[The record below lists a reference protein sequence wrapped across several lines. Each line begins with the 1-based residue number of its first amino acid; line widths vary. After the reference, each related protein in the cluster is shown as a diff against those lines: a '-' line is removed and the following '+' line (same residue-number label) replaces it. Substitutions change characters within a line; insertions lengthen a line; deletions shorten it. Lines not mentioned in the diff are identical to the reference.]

1 MALTWEQHQQNI
13 FGGESGGDYDAL
25 FGYHNRP
32 DGAFSN
38 VKVSQMPVGDV
49 IDFTDP
55 SGTYGRWVK
64 SQLGYTAT
72 PVGAYQVVGTT
83 LRDAVKAL
91 GIDPEQKF
99 DKATQDKIGQYIL
112 KTQGTG
118 AWEGYGKGGASMQ
131 NKPAQMA
138 QQQQPQQQ
146 SQGLLGSILGGQGIG
161 GALGLSDDF
170 RDRLKMGL
178 LLGSDPQR
186 FAPMITGIQARGKER
201 RAEAKEQKKLELA
214 QKGRNATADYLDS
227 IGQTDLG
234 NLVRQGAITGANAL
248 SAVPKPDKEKT
259 FQYQALAADL
269 LRTGAAKTEAE
280 ALQMALSQTKAGTTV
295 HVGPQ
300 GQPLPPPP
308 SGYVYR
314 YNEDQT
320 VMLNDQGVPMVAPL
334 AGSKADIE
342 AKTREEKLSKTRTM
356 EERGQSVVSRSV
368 QEALN
373 ILDTDTGIIPVA
385 GTYGKF
391 AADYLPDQ
399 EARNLKRTLEALQA
413 NTAFTRLQEM
423 RDASQTGGA
432 LGNVSNVELG
442 LLMSAYGS
450 ISQDLDPSLLRKNLE
465 EIERIMGKIENDP
478 IASAFYNEG
487 VDLRGS
493 DLDKQVKSGA
503 LSGGPKRLRF
513 DAQGNI
519 IND

>member
-1 MALTWEQHQQNI
+1 M
-13 FGGESGGDYDAL
+13 S
-25 FGYHNRP
+25 
-32 DGAFSN
+32 
-38 VKVSQMPVGDV
+38 
-49 IDFTDP
+49 
-55 SGTYGRWVK
+55 
-64 SQLGYTAT
+64 
-72 PVGAYQVVGTT
+72 
-83 LRDAVKAL
+83 LRDLAYKIAQEEGINPDLFLRQIQAESAFDPQAKSSAGAMGLAQLMPATAKEL
-91 GIDPEQKF
+91 GVSNPYDPEQSLRGGAKYMKQLLGRYNNDQTLALAAYNAGMGNV
-99 DKATQDKIGQYIL
+99 DKAGGVPNFKETQNYIAKILGGNSMI
-112 KTQGTG
+112 G
-118 AWEGYGKGGASMQ
+118 AQAPQ
-131 NKPAQMA
+131 QMA
-138 QQQQPQQQ
+138 QQEKPR
-146 SQGLLGSILGGQGIG
+146 GLLGGMIDRDFADQLYMA
-161 GALGLSDDF
+161 ALA
-170 RDRLKMGL
+170 
-178 LLGSDPQR
+178 GSPNAQR
-186 FAPMITGIQARGKER
+186 FEPLIQSVQAGRQARRED
-201 RAEAKEQKKLELA
+201 AKEQKKLQIA

-227 IGQTDLG
+227 INQSELG

-259 FQYQALAADL
+259 YQYQALAADL

-295 HVGPQ
+295 NVGPQ
-300 GQPLPPPP
+300 GEKLPPPP
-308 SGYVYR
+308 SGYAYR
-314 YNEDQT
+314 YNADRT
-320 VMLNDQGVPMVAPL
+320 VMFNDQGIPMVAPL
-334 AGSKADIE
+334 AGSEADIK
-342 AKTREEKLSKTRTM
+342 AKTREEKLGKTRTM
-356 EERGQSVVSRSV
+356 EKRGQSVVSRSV

-450 ISQDLDPSLLRKNLE
+450 ISQDLDPKLLRKNLKQIDE
-465 EIERIMGKIENDP
+465 IMGKIESDP

-503 LSGGPKRLRF
+503 PSGGPKRLRF

>member
-1 MALTWEQHQQNI
+1 MALTWEQHQKNI

-25 FGYHNRP
+25 FGYQNRP
-32 DGAFSN
+32 NGAFAG

-49 IDFTDP
+49 IKFTSP
-55 SGTYGRWVK
+55 SGKYGQYVK
-64 SQLGYTAT
+64 GQVGRVAT

-91 GIDPEQKF
+91 GIDPNQKF

-131 NKPAQMA
+131 NKPAQMF
-138 QQQQPQQQ
+138 QEQQPQQQ
-146 SQGLLGSILGGQGIG
+146 GLLGGLLGGRGIG
-161 GALGLSDDF
+161 GALGLSDDM
-170 RDRLKMGL
+170 RDKLRMGIL
-178 LLGSDPQR
+178 AGSDPR
-186 FAPMITGIQARGKER
+186 AFAQQIQAAQQSITAR
-201 RAEAKEQKKLELA
+201 RQDRQKQA
-214 QKGRNATADYLDS
+214 GRNATADYLDS
-227 IGQTDLG
+227 IGQGELAKLLRAGGINASTAFSAIPKAVKDTALIQQAKAAGLKEGTPEFQQYILSGGDIYSRESALLSNLPTPEKGKMYEFDYDDTG
-234 NLVRQGAITGANAL
+234 NISNIRLVAL
-248 SAVPKPDKEKT
+248 EGSEAQIKEK
-259 FQYQALAADL
+259 QRQ
-269 LRTGAAKTEAE
+269 
-280 ALQMALSQTKAGTTV
+280 
-295 HVGPQ
+295 
-300 GQPLPPPP
+300 
-308 SGYVYR
+308 
-314 YNEDQT
+314 
-320 VMLNDQGVPMVAPL
+320 
-334 AGSKADIE
+334 
-342 AKTREEKLSKTRTM
+342 EKLQKTRTM
-356 EERGQSVVSRSV
+356 EQRGQSVVSKSV

-373 ILDTDTGIIPVA
+373 ILDTDSGIIPVA

-450 ISQDLDPSLLRKNLE
+450 ISQDLDPSLLRKNLK

-493 DLDKQVKSGA
+493 DLDAQVKSNTSSDSA
-503 LSGGPKRLRF
+503 RRLRF

>member
-1 MALTWEQHQQNI
+1 MQLDDRELIARTLQAEAGNQGLGGMLAVGSVIKNRMGSGQSFRDIILAPAQFSAWNKFTGAA
-13 FGGESGGDYDAL
+13 GGEQGQDMSKIKPSEDAYAAADALISGNIADITGGATHYYNPDISNPAWGASAGGDW
-25 FGYHNRP
+25 
-32 DGAFSN
+32 
-38 VKVSQMPVGDV
+38 
-49 IDFTDP
+49 T
-55 SGTYGRWVK
+55 
-64 SQLGYTAT
+64 
-72 PVGAYQVVGTT
+72 
-83 LRDAVKAL
+83 
-91 GIDPEQKF
+91 
-99 DKATQDKIGQYIL
+99 KIGSHVFG
-112 KTQGTG
+112 KAGDFRTG
-118 AWEGYGKGGASMQ
+118 AKDMIGAQ
-131 NKPAQMA
+131 APQQMA
-138 QQQQPQQQ
+138 QQEKPR
-146 SQGLLGSILGGQGIG
+146 GLLGGMIDRDFADQLYMA
-161 GALGLSDDF
+161 ALA
-170 RDRLKMGL
+170 
-178 LLGSDPQR
+178 GSPNARQ
-186 FAPMITGIQARGKER
+186 FAPLIQSVQAGRQARRED
-201 RAEAKEQKKLELA
+201 AKEQKKLELA

-227 IGQTDLG
+227 IGQSELG

-248 SAVPKPDKEKT
+248 SSVPKPDAEKT
-259 FQYQALAADL
+259 FQYQSLAKDL
-269 LRTGAAKTEAE
+269 LRTGVAKTEAE

-295 HVGPQ
+295 NVGPQ
-300 GQPLPPPP
+300 GQQFPPPP

-314 YNEDQT
+314 YNADNT
-320 VMLNDQGVPMVAPL
+320 VMLNDEGVPMVAPL
-334 AGSKADIE
+334 AGSKADLE
-342 AKTREEKLSKTRTM
+342 AREREEKLGKTRTM
-356 EERGQSVVSRSV
+356 QERGQSVVSKSV

-450 ISQDLDPSLLRKNLE
+450 ISQDLDPKILRKNLQ
-465 EIERIMGKIENDP
+465 EIDRIMGKIENDP

-493 DLDKQVKSGA
+493 DLDKQVKSG
-503 LSGGPKRLRF
+503 SPSSKPKRLRF